1 MGTHPIFES
10 DLSNRMEVDEDDTKH
25 ASSSTDTMNQSMMD
39 DENVHS
45 NLGSNLEMKR
55 KVEKC
60 DGFDLP
66 KAKVK
71 KMKLSFDIEQL
82 MSDTSISDNESEA
95 KKMTGLNDAVIEA
108 VSNMDTRKIQIKKTK
123 KLKKSKFLYR
133 KQPKISR
140 RKRFKR

>member
-1 MGTHPIFES
+1 MTRKTNSIYF
-10 DLSNRMEVDEDDTKH
+10 RMEVDQDDTKH
-25 ASSSTDTMNQSMMD
+25 ASSSADTMNQSMMD

-71 KMKLSFDIEQL
+71 KMKFSFDIEQL

-95 KKMTGLNDAVIEA
+95 KKMT
-108 VSNMDTRKIQIKKTK
+108 VSLCLMEKY
-123 KLKKSKFLYR
+123 S
-133 KQPKISR
+133 
-140 RKRFKR
+140 

>member
-1 MGTHPIFES
+1 
-10 DLSNRMEVDEDDTKH
+10 MEVDEDDTKH
-25 ASSSTDTMNQSMMD
+25 ASSSTDTMNQSVMD

-66 KAKVK
+66 KATVK
-71 KMKLSFDIEQL
+71 KMKFSFDIEQL

-95 KKMTGLNDAVIEA
+95 KKMT
-108 VSNMDTRKIQIKKTK
+108 VSFKI
-123 KLKKSKFLYR
+123 
-133 KQPKISR
+133 ISCEY
-140 RKRFKR
+140 

>member
-1 MGTHPIFES
+1 
-10 DLSNRMEVDEDDTKH
+10 MEVDEDDTELP
-25 ASSSTDTMNQSMMD
+25 SSSTDNNSKNQSMMD
-39 DENVHS
+39 DENSFKVHS

-55 KVEKC
+55 KVETC

-71 KMKLSFDIEQL
+71 KMKFSFDIEQM

-95 KKMTGLNDAVIEA
+95 KKITGLNDAVIEA

-133 KQPKISR
+133 KQPK
-140 RKRFKR
+140 

>member
-1 MGTHPIFES
+1 
-10 DLSNRMEVDEDDTKH
+10 MEIDEDDTKH

-71 KMKLSFDIEQL
+71 KMKFSFDIEQL

-95 KKMTGLNDAVIEA
+95 KKMT
-108 VSNMDTRKIQIKKTK
+108 VSLCLVKKY
-123 KLKKSKFLYR
+123 S
-133 KQPKISR
+133 
-140 RKRFKR
+140 

>member
-1 MGTHPIFES
+1 
-10 DLSNRMEVDEDDTKH
+10 MEVDEDDTKLP
-25 ASSSTDTMNQSMMD
+25 SSSTDNNSKNQSMID

-55 KVEKC
+55 KVETC

-71 KMKLSFDIEQL
+71 KMKFSFDIEQM

-95 KKMTGLNDAVIEA
+95 KKIT
-108 VSNMDTRKIQIKKTK
+108 VSYT
-123 KLKKSKFLYR
+123 L
-133 KQPKISR
+133 
-140 RKRFKR
+140 

>member
-1 MGTHPIFES
+1 
-10 DLSNRMEVDEDDTKH
+10 MEVDEDDTKLP
-25 ASSSTDTMNQSMMD
+25 SSSTDNNSTNQSMID

-55 KVEKC
+55 KVETC

-71 KMKLSFDIEQL
+71 KMKFSFDIEQM

-95 KKMTGLNDAVIEA
+95 KKIT
-108 VSNMDTRKIQIKKTK
+108 VSYT
-123 KLKKSKFLYR
+123 L
-133 KQPKISR
+133 
-140 RKRFKR
+140 

>member
-1 MGTHPIFES
+1 
-10 DLSNRMEVDEDDTKH
+10 MEVDEDDTKNP
-25 ASSSTDTMNQSMMD
+25 SSSSDTMMD

-66 KAKVK
+66 KATVK
-71 KMKLSFDIEQL
+71 KMKFSFDIEQL

-133 KQPKISR
+133 KRNSQTNR
-140 RKRFKR
+140 MNLFKNRNIRDLKSVA

>member
-1 MGTHPIFES
+1 
-10 DLSNRMEVDEDDTKH
+10 MEVDEDDTKNP
-25 ASSSTDTMNQSMMD
+25 SSSSDTMMD

-66 KAKVK
+66 KATVK
-71 KMKLSFDIEQL
+71 KMKFSFDIEQL

-95 KKMTGLNDAVIEA
+95 KKMT
-108 VSNMDTRKIQIKKTK
+108 VS
-123 KLKKSKFLYR
+123 F
-133 KQPKISR
+133 KISCETN
-140 RKRFKR
+140 F

>member
-1 MGTHPIFES
+1 MG
-10 DLSNRMEVDEDDTKH
+10 EVDGDDAKPS
-25 ASSSTDTMNQSMMD
+25 SSSTDNNCIMD
-39 DENVHS
+39 QENVHS
-45 NLGSNLEMKR
+45 NLESNLEMKR

-71 KMKLSFDIEQL
+71 KMKFSFDIEQM

-95 KKMTGLNDAVIEA
+95 KKLSGLNDAVIEA

-140 RKRFKR
+140 RKR